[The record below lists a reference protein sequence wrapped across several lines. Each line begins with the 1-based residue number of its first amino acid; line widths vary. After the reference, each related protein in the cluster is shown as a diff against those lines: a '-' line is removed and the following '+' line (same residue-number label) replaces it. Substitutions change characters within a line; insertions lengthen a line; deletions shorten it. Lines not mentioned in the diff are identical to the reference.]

1 MELPEIKELCG
12 NSKGLLV
19 YVPESAKDLYE
30 EGQKLH
36 NCLSTYT
43 NRVASQQ
50 TLIFYIRKLESPNE
64 PFVAM
69 EMSYQGVIHQIR
81 YDHNKE
87 VDDNNII
94 DFAQKVAEIVKKHS
108 KELIIKAA

>member
-1 MELPEIKELCG
+1 
-12 NSKGLLV
+12 
-19 YVPESAKDLYE
+19 
-30 EGQKLH
+30 
-36 NCLSTYT
+36 
-43 NRVASQQ
+43 
-50 TLIFYIRKLESPNE
+50 
-64 PFVAM
+64 M

-87 VDDNNII
+87 VNDNNII